1 MKTGTI
7 RWKDFVGY
15 WKGIPAEKKQNAA
28 SPIAQ
33 AFILNNANIPH
44 AIEKNANV
52 LILFLKNSAMNVAKD
67 SLILALI
74 TKKKLKDYVQNAEKW
89 HKEKELVIGTGE
101 DLIGLLKIVIAAWD
115 TTAPCQTAPDIPQ
128 MKLPLQIVLKEKV
141 KK

>member
-1 MKTGTI
+1 MKTETI
-7 RWKDFVGY
+7 RWKDFVGH
-15 WKGIPAEKKQNAA
+15 WKEIPAEKEQNAA

-33 AFILNNANIPH
+33 ASISDNAKVPDV
-44 AIEKNANV
+44 IEKNANV
-52 LILFLKNSAMNVAKD
+52 LILFLKNSAMNAVKD
-67 SLILALI
+67 FLILALI

-101 DLIGLLKIVIAAWD
+101 DLIGLLKIVVAAWD